1 MKKILMV
8 IVAVTFCITM
18 VGIAAATDVVKPSA
32 IMQKEKAAPIPP
44 GMFFTCPVG
53 WTKKA
58 NVLACVPSK
67 PAPIKCPTGYQYYEK
82 LNCTANTFFG
92 GCQAD
97 GCEIGCFKPA
107 EPPK

>member
-8 IVAVTFCITM
+8 IIAVTFCLTM
-18 VGIAAATDVVKPSA
+18 VGIAAATDAVKPGA
-32 IMQKEKAAPIPP
+32 TMQIKAAPIQP
-44 GMFFTCPVG
+44 GMLFTCPVG

-58 NVLACVPSK
+58 NVLACVPAK

-82 LNCTANTFFG
+82 LNCTASTFFG

-97 GCEIGCFKPA
+97 GCEIGCFKPPA
-107 EPPK
+107 PPK